1 MNRKKRRLMAVCA
14 GVLAA
19 GLAAGL
25 MIPGIVTAMR
35 AADQVSVRYEAT
47 DAGERETLAGE
58 VKPEALADGGYALK
72 TDKYSFELYASGEGY
87 ASRIRDDQGE
97 VAMEQVAPVVI
108 QIKKEAQA
116 DDYLGNNSET
126 ELLSVTYQQLE
137 VKENTIFAT
146 AVVESGA
153 GSQFFVSDQ
162 YAVCEDRKGFLLDR
176 DIKVMKAAEEDEGFN
191 SFVKFR
197 EKEAGTSDAY
207 EYFLP
212 ALVIKDGKNLSSTAI
227 GSDMTLDHI
236 WAKDSHMGLPMVM
249 TRNKETGNTF
259 SLSHV
264 ISDSDTGI
272 DESDGSW
279 IVNKNIW
286 YASLGI
292 SNVEGYVSVDV
303 CYPGMEGDINYQT
316 STPGMVRRSHPVR
329 DDVVHTYRVAFEP
342 GSYEEFNDAMV
353 VSYQNAFERMM
364 VPEVEVD
371 VQKVYDVTLDLFDTY
386 TYEYAEG
393 KMGMPFG
400 IRLDG
405 EIYATDYCMG
415 FIGQQTSLGF
425 QLIRSGV
432 ASDSQEQIQKG
443 RAVIDFWVNESFT
456 PYGFPKVWYGTS
468 SGRWAGT
475 DLAPSYIRYMSDG
488 MAGIL
493 DAYIEDKQ
501 AGTDQTRW
509 LERCVT
515 FADWLVKVQR
525 EDGSYCRA
533 YDQNTGEAYAVEDG
547 KDWTGGNNS
556 ACPVR
561 FLIRMYEQTG
571 KEEYLAAAKR
581 AGEYIYDTDYQNGKY
596 HGGAPDRNNT
606 VDKEAAIMA
615 LYAFDS
621 LYEQTGEEKWL
632 KAAEHAAIQTAS
644 FVYTFD
650 FNVWGDTDYNI
661 YRDTVG
667 TAGLS
672 IIGTG
677 NCSTDP
683 FAAYLYYEFFKLY
696 VYTGREFY
704 YDFARL
710 TQNNARQFVC
720 VDGSLPYGTDGLVCE
735 AQDISRQFYNSS
747 VDVCLLWC
755 NIAVVDPIASM
766 EDTFGKTTVEEARE
780 LGTEELLKKLGE
792 YGSGGKYR

>member
-1 MNRKKRRLMAVCA
+1 MNRKKMLAAVGA
-14 GVLAA
+14 SVLAL
-19 GLAAGL
+19 GLATGL
-25 MIPGIVTAMR
+25 IVPGIVTAMR
-35 AADQVSVRYEAT
+35 AVDKTSVRYEAA
-47 DAGERETLAGE
+47 DDGELLAGA
-58 VKPEALADGGYALK
+58 VKPEALADGGYLLR
-72 TDKYSFELYASGEGY
+72 TENTSFELYATEEGY
-87 ASRIRDDQGE
+87 ASRMLDSKGD
-97 VAMEQVAPVVI
+97 VAMEQIAPVVI
-108 QIKKEAQA
+108 QIKKEAAA

-126 ELLSVTYQQLE
+126 ELLQAEYQRLE
-137 VKENTIFAT
+137 VKENTILAT
-146 AVVESGA
+146 TIVESSA
-153 GSQFFVSDQ
+153 GSSFYVSDQ
-162 YAVCEDRKGFLLDR
+162 YAVCEDQKGFLLNR
-176 DIKVMKAAEEDEGFN
+176 DIKVMTAAAEDEGFN
-191 SFVKFR
+191 SFVKFKER
-197 EKEAGTSDAY
+197 EGKTSEAY
-207 EYFLP
+207 EYFMP
-212 ALVIKDGKNLSSTAI
+212 ALVIKDEKNLSNTAI

-259 SLSHV
+259 SISHV
-264 ISDSDTGI
+264 VSDSNTGI

-292 SNVEGYVSVDV
+292 SNVDGYVSVDV

-329 DDVVHTYRVAFEP
+329 DDVVHTYRVAFEA
-342 GSYEEFNDAMV
+342 GSFGEFNEAMV
-353 VSYQNAFERMM
+353 SSYQNAYGRMM
-364 VPEVEVD
+364 VPEVDVD
-371 VQKVYDVTLDLFDTY
+371 VRKTYDATLELFDTY

-400 IRLDG
+400 ISLDG

-432 ASDSQEQIQKG
+432 ATNSGEQINKG

-488 MAGIL
+488 MEGIL

-501 AGTDQTRW
+501 AGTDQVKW
-509 LERCVT
+509 MERCIT

-533 YDQNTGEAYAVEDG
+533 YDQNTGEAYTVSDG

-561 FLIRMYEQTG
+561 FLVRMYEQTG
-571 KEEYLAAAKR
+571 KEEYLTAATR

-596 HGGAPDRNNT
+596 YGGAPDRNNT
-606 VDKEAAIMA
+606 VDKEAAVMA
-615 LYAFDS
+615 LYAFNS
-621 LYEQTGEEKWL
+621 LYEQTGEERWL

-650 FNVWGDTDYNI
+650 FNVWGDTEYNI

-696 VYTGREFY
+696 VYTGQEFY

-720 VDGSLPYGTDGLVCE
+720 VDGSLPYGADGLVCE

-755 NIAVVDPIASM
+755 NIAVVDPIAAM
-766 EDTFGKTTVEEARE
+766 EDAFGTAIVDEAKE
-780 LGTEELLKKLGE
+780 LGRDDLQKKLKE
-792 YGSGGKYR
+792 YGSGGNYR